1 MYFYLQK
8 QAIMCGGPKRELKEI
23 QPRDLNELQTI
34 IRMSIQEI
42 DWNIEMEE
50 IKTQIA
56 NELIDFINIILLKH
70 TSTAI
75 IEK

>member
-1 MYFYLQK
+1 
-8 QAIMCGGPKRELKEI
+8 MCGGPKRQLKEI
-23 QPRDLNELQTI
+23 QPRDVNELQTI

>member
-1 MYFYLQK
+1 
-8 QAIMCGGPKRELKEI
+8 MCGGPKRELKEI

-56 NELIDFINIILLKH
+56 NELIDFINMILLKH

>member
-1 MYFYLQK
+1 
-8 QAIMCGGPKRELKEI
+8 MCGGPKRQLKEI

-56 NELIDFINIILLKH
+56 NELIDFINMILLKH